1 LGTKSASGSNQKKI
15 TSKLINFQIFKLPFL
30 QKTFRWFGDGF
41 GVSLTEIQE
50 LGVTGIVTACHKIPT
65 GEVWSLEAIS
75 EIKADIEK
83 AGMEWAVVESVNIH
97 NAIKYA
103 EADRDFYIEN
113 YINTLQNL
121 AKNGIYKVCYNFMP
135 LIDWTRT
142 DLNYELPSGVMG
154 LKYDP
159 VAAAVFDLFIL
170 KRAGANEVYTNEEF
184 AKAGAFYRQATPQQL
199 QQLEATILAGM
210 PGSKERISIEHFQN
224 AFIKVSG
231 FSKVDLQN
239 NLAYFLKAVI
249 PEAEKIGV
257 QLAIHPDDP
266 PFSVFGIPRIASTYE
281 DLKFILESYPSFN
294 NGLTFCAGSLGASVE
309 NDLLKIIQDF
319 GDKIHFIHLRN
330 VQREPD
336 GSFYEATHLQGSI
349 NMTKVMEALINE
361 QKKRFANGRS
371 DVNIPFRP
379 DHGHLFLADRHKSD
393 SFYPGY
399 SFIGRAIGLAEL
411 TGLEMG
417 VRSTF

>member
-1 LGTKSASGSNQKKI
+1 VKKLKI
-15 TSKLINFQIFKLPFL
+15 TSRNLPFL
-30 QKTFRWFGDGF
+30 QKTFRWFEDGF
-41 GVSLTEIQE
+41 GVSLSEIRE

-65 GEVWSLEAIS
+65 GEVWGSEAIS

-113 YINTLQNL
+113 YIKTLQNL

-142 DLNYELPSGVMG
+142 DLNHELPSGVIG
-154 LKYDP
+154 SKYDP

-170 KRAGANEVYTNEEF
+170 KRAGADEVYTSAEL
-184 AKAGAFYRQATPQQL
+184 AKAETFYKQATPQQL

-210 PGSKERISIEHFQN
+210 PGSKGRISIDFFRD
-224 AFIKVSG
+224 ALTKVSE
-231 FSKVDLQN
+231 FNKTDLQD

-257 QLAIHPDDP
+257 QLVIHPDDP
-266 PFSVFGIPRIASTYE
+266 PFSVFGIPRIASTHE
-281 DLKFILESYPSFN
+281 DLGFILESCPSLS
-294 NGLTFCAGSLGASVE
+294 NGLTFCSGSLGASAE
-309 NDLLKIIQDF
+309 NNLLEIIQDF

-330 VQREPD
+330 VQRESD
-336 GSFYEATHLQGSI
+336 GSFYEAAHLQGSV
-349 NMTKVMEALINE
+349 NMTEVMKALVNE
-361 QKKRFANGRS
+361 QKERFAKGRS
-371 DVNIPFRP
+371 GVNIPLRP
-379 DHGHLFLADRHKSD
+379 DHGHLFLVDRHKSD